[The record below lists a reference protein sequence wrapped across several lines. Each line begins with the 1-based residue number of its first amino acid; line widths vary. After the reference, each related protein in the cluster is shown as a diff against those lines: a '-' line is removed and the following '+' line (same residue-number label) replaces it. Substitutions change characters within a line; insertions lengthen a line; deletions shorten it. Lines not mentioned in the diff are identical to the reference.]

1 MVGIDLVLVLV
12 VKFCIVRV
20 TKQDQT
26 EVLMF
31 YIGLIVGLI
40 IGANVGVI
48 FSLMLVYAKIEEEM
62 LFLNRIALKTDR
74 QSEG

>member
-1 MVGIDLVLVLV
+1 
-12 VKFCIVRV
+12 
-20 TKQDQT
+20 
-26 EVLMF
+26 MF

-48 FSLMLVYAKIEEEM
+48 FLLMLEYAKIEEEM
-62 LFLNRIALKTDR
+62 LFSNRIALKIDR